1 VDVPT
6 PAAESESREREIV
19 RRLRA
24 GDRSR
29 LGELVDLHG
38 ESLMQYL
45 VSILHDRD
53 AAEDAFQDT
62 WVRVVQRIRAFDPER
77 PLSPWLFRVA
87 RNRAYDHLRWS
98 RRWSL
103 FGLGPGDR
111 DPLAVSRSAEP
122 DAAERLAAG
131 EMADRLLDGLPP
143 DQREV
148 VWLRFFRDCSY
159 QEIARICGLRLGT
172 VKSRLRRALQRLAVL
187 HGRMEGTGDVR
198 SRG

>member
-1 VDVPT
+1 VDDAT
-6 PAAESESREREIV
+6 PAAESESRERDVV

-24 GDRSR
+24 GDRSG

-62 WVRVVQRIRAFDPER
+62 WVRVVQRIGRFDPDL
-77 PLSPWLFRVA
+77 PFAPWLFRVA

-103 FGLGPGDR
+103 FGLEASERGPEAG
-111 DPLAVSRSAEP
+111 SRPVEP
-122 DAAERLAAG
+122 AAAERLAAG
-131 EMADRLLDGLPP
+131 EVAGRLLEGLDPG
-143 DQREV
+143 QREII
-148 VWLRFFRDCSY
+148 WLRFFRECSY

-187 HGRMEGTGDVR
+187 HARMEETGDVR